1 MNISLA
7 GWIRGIKGDINRVID
22 VTRNINEEYAS
33 QIFNNLRDSVREA
46 TRKSFGFM
54 EDMSNIFSDLKELKT
69 DEQKIKWVNHIK
81 EFLSVNELVFED
93 TGRTLI
99 KRIKDKDE
107 DKKVEDLKEEGDTW
121 QKRFVREYKELK
133 EKSIKLRDMLAKY
146 KSGTL
151 EFKPNCSFELLKEQ
165 YEIMDK
171 YLFILEQRSK
181 IEKVFLS
188 EVR

>member
-7 GWIRGIKGDINRVID
+7 GWIRAVKDDIKRVID
-22 VTRNINEEYAS
+22 TIHDIRYDYKGEIFDDLLDSAEEAK
-33 QIFNNLRDSVREA
+33 
-46 TRKSFGFM
+46 RKSFGFM
-54 EDMSNIFSDLKELKT
+54 EDMNNIFSDLKELKT

-81 EFLSVNELVFED
+81 EFLSVNELVFEN

-99 KRIKDKDE
+99 KKTEEDD
-107 DKKVEDLKEEGDTW
+107 DKKVEAVQEGDTW

-133 EKSIKLRDMLAKY
+133 EKSIKLRDMLAEY

-151 EFKPNCSFELLKEQ
+151 DFKPNCSFELLKEQ

-188 EVR
+188 EGR

>member
-1 MNISLA
+1 MNISLS
-7 GWIRGIKGDINRVID
+7 GWITRIKEDVKRVIKTIHD
-22 VTRNINEEYAS
+22 IRYDYKGE
-33 QIFNNLRDSVREA
+33 IFDELLDLAEEA
-46 TRKSFGFM
+46 TKRAFGFM
-54 EDMSNIFSDLKELKT
+54 EDMNNIFADLKELKT
-69 DEQKIKWVNHIK
+69 DEQKIKWVNHIR
-81 EFLSVNELVFED
+81 EFLCVDDLVFAKTE
-93 TGRTLI
+93 RTLI
-99 KRIKDKDE
+99 NKIEEDD

-151 EFKPNCSFELLKEQ
+151 DFKPNCSFELLKEQ

-188 EVR
+188 EGR